1 MSRNNKMNMRL
12 ILADIVHFIHILLIL
27 FVLVGPF
34 ILPKKYLYYYIIS
47 VILIFM
53 DWNDS
58 DGQCILTRI
67 EYWLRYNQW
76 YNQGSPSEGGPEFF
90 RHIYTKLTGHQ
101 ITSIQADRLNNFL
114 FIGGLLIAFLRYNS

>member
-34 ILPKKYLYYYIIS
+34 ILPKKHLYYYIIL
-47 VILIFM
+47 VILLFM
-53 DWNDS
+53 DWNDL

-76 YNQGSPSEGGPEFF
+76 YNQGSTSEGGSEFF
-90 RHIYTKLTGHQ
+90 RHLYTNLTGHQ

>member
-34 ILPKKYLYYYIIS
+34 ILPKKHLYYYIIL
-47 VILIFM
+47 VILLFM
-53 DWNDS
+53 DWNDL

-76 YNQGSPSEGGPEFF
+76 YNQGSTSEGGPEFF
-90 RHIYTKLTGHQ
+90 RYIYTKLTGHH
-101 ITSIQADRLNNFL
+101 ITSLQADRLNNFL
-114 FIGGLLIAFLRYNS
+114 FIGGLLIAFVRYNS